1 MKVRLSKNSKILK
14 GIIITFS
21 TLLVVYFGISIY
33 FINHFHFGFEVN
45 NISLAGKTV
54 EEADKTIR
62 DNIQSYVLE
71 IKGRDNMV
79 DEIRGN
85 DIELKCNSEYK
96 IQEFKDKQ
104 NPFMWIGGLFSSKN
118 NKINEILSFNE
129 ELLDKVIDGLNIVNN
144 KNIVEPQNPSF
155 QYVDGEFKIIDEVEG
170 NKINKKKLIEEIRNA
185 ILTGET
191 SVDIDLK
198 ECYVKPKFNKSSKE
212 VEKVKKKLDS
222 YIQTKVIYN
231 FGSSE
236 EILDGSTI
244 KDWLNVDED
253 MNVTFDSKGVSNYV
267 YELAK
272 KYNTYGTTR
281 DFKTTYG
288 TVVKV
293 SGGEYGWIINKKE
306 EAKELEEIIKEGK
319 EVKREPIYSQKA
331 ISHDNNDFGNS
342 YVEVSISSQH
352 LWLYIDGSLITEGDV
367 VTGNVNG
374 GTPTFRGVYAIYYKQ
389 KDAVLKGPGYAQD
402 VNYWMP
408 FNNGIGFHDADRWRG
423 AYGGSIY
430 LSNGSHGCV
439 NCPNSLAQKIYNN
452 VYAGMPVIVY

>member
-1 MKVRLSKNSKILK
+1 MGMKVRLSKNSKILK

-21 TLLVVYFGISIY
+21 TLLVVYLGISIY

-71 IKGRDNMV
+71 IKGRENMV

-85 DIELKCNSEYK
+85 DIEVKCNSEYK

-118 NKINEILSFNE
+118 NKINEICSFNE

-236 EILDGSTI
+236 EILDGSNN
-244 KDWLNVDED
+244 KRLV
-253 MNVTFDSKGVSNYV
+253 KCRRR
-267 YELAK
+267 YEC
-272 KYNTYGTTR
+272 N
-281 DFKTTYG
+281 F
-288 TVVKV
+288 
-293 SGGEYGWIINKKE
+293 
-306 EAKELEEIIKEGK
+306 
-319 EVKREPIYSQKA
+319 
-331 ISHDNNDFGNS
+331 
-342 YVEVSISSQH
+342 
-352 LWLYIDGSLITEGDV
+352 
-367 VTGNVNG
+367 
-374 GTPTFRGVYAIYYKQ
+374 
-389 KDAVLKGPGYAQD
+389 
-402 VNYWMP
+402 
-408 FNNGIGFHDADRWRG
+408 
-423 AYGGSIY
+423 
-430 LSNGSHGCV
+430 
-439 NCPNSLAQKIYNN
+439 
-452 VYAGMPVIVY
+452 

>member
-1 MKVRLSKNSKILK
+1 
-14 GIIITFS
+14 
-21 TLLVVYFGISIY
+21 
-33 FINHFHFGFEVN
+33 
-45 NISLAGKTV
+45 
-54 EEADKTIR
+54 
-62 DNIQSYVLE
+62 
-71 IKGRDNMV
+71 
-79 DEIRGN
+79 
-85 DIELKCNSEYK
+85 
-96 IQEFKDKQ
+96 
-104 NPFMWIGGLFSSKN
+104 
-118 NKINEILSFNE
+118 
-129 ELLDKVIDGLNIVNN
+129 
-144 KNIVEPQNPSF
+144 
-155 QYVDGEFKIIDEVEG
+155 
-170 NKINKKKLIEEIRNA
+170 
-185 ILTGET
+185 
-191 SVDIDLK
+191 
-198 ECYVKPKFNKSSKE
+198 
-212 VEKVKKKLDS
+212 
-222 YIQTKVIYN
+222 
-231 FGSSE
+231 
-236 EILDGSTI
+236 
-244 KDWLNVDED
+244 

-367 VTGNVNG
+367 VTGNVSA
-374 GTPTFRGVYAIYYKQ
+374 GTPTFRGVYSIYYKQ
-389 KDAVLKGPGYAQD
+389 KDAVLRGDGYATP
-402 VNYWMP
+402 VKYWMP
-408 FNNGIGFHDADRWRG
+408 FNNGIGLHDADGWRG

-439 NCPNSLAQKIYNN
+439 NCPNSLAQRLYNN